1 MRKLSIGIAA
11 AALSLAAIAP
21 VNAQG
26 FWFGG
31 PGFGVG
37 VGFGPTYAYDP
48 YPAYGYTGVGYW
60 GGPAWGDAYATYAVE
75 DDFAYAPAVNVG
87 YGYEPAYRRR
97 YSTARYAYP
106 GRVSYRRS
114 YAYPER
120 VSYRQSFAYS
130 PRASSRHFVH
140 EAERRSGVRHELAV
154 GSRTAA
160 RTSIGSRVSS
170 SEAAGSR
177 ISSEGVHVRGG
188 QSMAR
193 ASRSEKSR
201 ASVTQER

>member
-1 MRKLSIGIAA
+1 MKRLAIGIRA

-48 YPAYGYTGVGYW
+48 YPGYGYTGVGYW
-60 GGPAWGDAYATYAVE
+60 GGPAWGGTYDTYAVE
-75 DDFAYAPAVNVG
+75 DDFAYAPAVSVG

-97 YSTARYAYP
+97 YSTARYAYAD
-106 GRVSYRRS
+106 RIRHRS
-114 YAYPER
+114 YTYPEH
-120 VSYRQSFAYS
+120 VSYRQSYAYS

-140 EAERRSGVRHELAV
+140 EAGRRSGVRHELAV

-160 RTSIGSRVSS
+160 RTTIGSRVSS

-193 ASRSEKSR
+193 ASRSE
-201 ASVTQER
+201 EG

>member
-1 MRKLSIGIAA
+1 MKRLAIGISA

-75 DDFAYAPAVNVG
+75 DNFAYAPAVNVG
-87 YGYEPAYRRR
+87 YGYEPAYRHR

-106 GRVSYRRS
+106 D
-114 YAYPER
+114 R
-120 VSYRQSFAYS
+120 VSYRQSYAYS
-130 PRASSRHFVH
+130 PRASSRHFVR
-140 EAERRSGVRHELAV
+140 EAGRRSGVRHELAV

-170 SEAAGSR
+170 SKATGSR
-177 ISSEGVHVRGG
+177 VSSEGVHVRGG
-188 QSMAR
+188 QSLAR
-193 ASRSEKSR
+193 AS
-201 ASVTQER
+201 